1 MIFTEVYFKDE
12 LAIHLQTL
20 ISFLVGH
27 WRAEHLGHTVKDS
40 LEKLLLP
47 ESAQI
52 FTLLSFVQRDL
63 LINTSGNASNHVY
76 FRGRVP
82 HVKTCMGMFF

>member
-1 MIFTEVYFKDE
+1 MEVYFKDE

-27 WRAEHLGHTVKDS
+27 WRAKHLDHTEKDS

-47 ESAQI
+47 ESALI
-52 FTLLSFVQRDL
+52 FTLPSFIQRDF
-63 LINTSGNASNHVY
+63 LINTSSTPA
-76 FRGRVP
+76 
-82 HVKTCMGMFF
+82 TMFILEAMCPM